1 METVYGE
8 EKPVDAPATA
18 QCAACLK
25 LFSCASSLKRHHERF
40 PVCRDWKDVHV
51 PALNVQQ
58 SIVDYVAD
66 LLARTISADGGTE
79 CRFCGTTF
87 SNKGNFHKH
96 FASAV
101 ACNRRA
107 HEEFANTI
115 HSNLTANTT
124 GPAAGNTEGI

>member
-1 METVYGE
+1 METVYGV
-8 EKPVDAPATA
+8 EKPVDTAATT

-40 PVCRDWKDVHV
+40 PVCREWKG

-66 LLARTISADGGTE
+66 LLTRTIGAEGE
-79 CRFCGTTF
+79 NKCRFCGTTF

-96 FASAV
+96 FTSAV

-107 HEEFANTI
+107 HEEFAKN
-115 HSNLTANTT
+115 SKN
-124 GPAAGNTEGI
+124 